1 MNVMW
6 DTSGRL
12 LRLLALLQRTREWN
26 AAELAVELE
35 VTART
40 VRRDVA
46 RLRDL
51 GYPVASIHGIG
62 GGYQLEAGTTLPP
75 LMFDAEEAIATL
87 LALQDASATGNRGAA
102 PGALS
107 ALDKLN
113 RVMPPRLRST
123 IDALAENSSRIDLGS
138 QIGSDPVPV
147 NTNTL
152 VLLARACR
160 DRRQIEVT
168 YKGHA
173 GSSNRRYL
181 EPLHLVRT
189 MNRWH
194 LVAFSLDANDW
205 RIFRVDRL
213 EDATITTASSRP
225 RKPPAED
232 LDLYVAGRV
241 GAAVRQVTATVRVHA
256 PRAEVAHWI
265 SAAWGTIT
273 EETAET
279 SILQAGA
286 DSYNAIAR
294 WLLLINRPLT
304 VVDPPALRAAFA
316 TIATEAKRT
325 ASKEAT
331 GGSAAK

>member
-1 MNVMW
+1 MW

-12 LRLLALLQRTREWN
+12 LRLLALLQRTRDWN
-26 AAELAVELE
+26 AAELAVELD

-40 VRRDVA
+40 VRRDIA

-51 GYPVASIHGIG
+51 GYPVASVHGIG
-62 GGYQLEAGTTLPP
+62 GGYQLEAGATLPP
-75 LMFDAEEAIATL
+75 LMFDAEEAVATL
-87 LALQDASATGNRGAA
+87 LALQEASATGNLGAA
-102 PGALS
+102 PGLLS

-113 RVMPPRLRST
+113 RVMPLRLRST
-123 IDALAENSSRIDLGS
+123 IEALAQNSSRIDLGS

-147 NTNTL
+147 DVNTL

-160 DRRQIEVT
+160 DRRQIAVT
-168 YKGHA
+168 YQGRS
-173 GSSNRRYL
+173 GMSRRRHL

-213 EDATITTASSRP
+213 ADATITTAASHP

-232 LDLYVAGRV
+232 LDVYVAGRV
-241 GAAVRQVTATVRVHA
+241 GAAIRQVTATVRVHA
-256 PRAEVAHWI
+256 PRADVAHWI

-279 SILQAGA
+279 SIVQAGA

-294 WLLLINRPLT
+294 WLLLIDRPLT
-304 VVDPPALRAAFA
+304 VVDPPELRVAFA
-316 TIATEAKRT
+316 AIANEAKRI
-325 ASKEAT
+325 ASREAA
-331 GGSAAK
+331 GRSAAK

>member
-1 MNVMW
+1 MDVMW

-40 VRRDVA
+40 IRRDVA

-51 GYPVASIHGIG
+51 GYPVASVHGTG
-62 GGYQLEAGTTLPP
+62 GGYQLEAGATLPP

-87 LALQDASATGNRGAA
+87 LALQEASATGNRTAA

-123 IDALAENSSRIDLGS
+123 VDALAQNSSRIDLGS
-138 QIGSDPVPV
+138 QIGSDPAPV
-147 NTNTL
+147 RANTL
-152 VLLARACR
+152 MLLARACR
-160 DRRQIEVT
+160 DRRQVEVT
-168 YKGHA
+168 CQGDEGTSKH
-173 GSSNRRYL
+173 RRL

-194 LVAFSLDANDW
+194 LVAFSLEANDW
-205 RIFRVDRL
+205 RIFRIDRL
-213 EDATITTASSRP
+213 ADATITSASSRA
-225 RKPPAED
+225 RQPPAED

-273 EETAET
+273 EETAHT
-279 SILQAGA
+279 SIVHAGA
-286 DSYNAIAR
+286 DSYHAIAR
-294 WLLLINRPLT
+294 WLLLMDRPLT
-304 VVDPPALRAAFA
+304 VINSSALRAAFA
-316 TIATEAKRT
+316 TIATEAKRI
-325 ASKEAT
+325 ASVEDT
-331 GGSAAK
+331 EMPAAP

>member
-1 MNVMW
+1 MW

-12 LRLLALLQRTREWN
+12 LRLLSLLQRTREWN

-35 VTART
+35 VTVRT
-40 VRRDVA
+40 VRRDVV

-51 GYPVASIHGIG
+51 GYPVASNHGVG
-62 GGYQLEAGTTLPP
+62 GGYQLEAGAALPP
-75 LMFDAEEAIATL
+75 LMFDAEEAVATL
-87 LALQDASATGNRGAA
+87 LALQDAATSGNLGAA

-123 IDALAENSSRIDLGS
+123 IEALADNSSRIDLGS
-138 QIGSDPVPV
+138 RIGAAPVPV
-147 NTNTL
+147 DVDTL

-160 DRRQIEVT
+160 DRRQITVAYE
-168 YKGHA
+168 GRS
-173 GSSNRRYL
+173 GICRCRQL

-205 RIFRVDRL
+205 RIFRVDRIA
-213 EDATITTASSRP
+213 DATIAAASSRP
-225 RKPPAED
+225 RKPPADD
-232 LDLYVAGRV
+232 LDLFVAGRI

-256 PRAEVAHWI
+256 PCAEIAHWI

-273 EETAET
+273 EETADT
-279 SILQAGA
+279 SIVQAGA

-294 WLLLINRPLT
+294 WLLLLDRPLT
-304 VVDPPALRAAFA
+304 VVDPPELRVAFA
-316 TIATEAKRT
+316 GIAIEANRI
-325 ASKEAT
+325 ASV
-331 GGSAAK
+331 GP